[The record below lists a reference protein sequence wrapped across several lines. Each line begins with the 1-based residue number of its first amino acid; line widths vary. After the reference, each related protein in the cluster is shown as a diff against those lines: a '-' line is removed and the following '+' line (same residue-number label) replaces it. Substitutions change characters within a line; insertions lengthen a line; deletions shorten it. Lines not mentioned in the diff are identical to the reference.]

1 MYQLPHIH
9 APEMCPLLG
18 EGTQWQT
25 EEGPLSGSQPQK
37 RSCAGKHLRDNDEE

>member
-1 MYQLPHIH
+1 MYEPLHIH

-25 EEGPLSGSQPQK
+25 EEGPQSGSQPQK
-37 RSCAGKHLRDNDEE
+37 RSCAGKHLRDSGEG